1 MWLFRPKYQLRL
13 LPLRLRWE
21 VTRRHPYYQIYQPL
35 AADFYEPEANANGQ
49 NDSLMQLAVGILAAM
64 GVSDCPPHPKLSLK
78 EIGDLPNAA
87 WLSGGIHPLSFRA
100 MASNLISYLPPSA
113 LATIA
118 EVLLKSS
125 QVSSRDNQSQRFD
138 AILELQR
145 LPIEALDHYPDEP
158 YVSIN
163 PAASERD
170 LQRALQQL
178 LKQWKA
184 KRGLQQRRN
193 RSEKFDSYLKVWD
206 LREGWSEGH
215 YDLAKEL
222 KLKDTASQ
230 LRCPIATITK
240 RYRRAFELITGHKY
254 SPENWFA
261 VFYALKL
268 GGLNLSLRS
277 AKVSQ
282 QRPRKTK
289 SRSPVSVTRL
299 LPEGA
304 NWQPSVN
311 DESLYRDFI
320 IDVKDL
326 VRCGVSTAEI
336 LIKLELPET
345 AAPAI
350 EHLRNH
356 FAPP

>member
-1 MWLFRPKYQLRL
+1 
-13 LPLRLRWE
+13 
-21 VTRRHPYYQIYQPL
+21 VS
-35 AADFYEPEANANGQ
+35 ANGQ
-49 NDSLMQLAVGILAAM
+49 DDFLIQSAAVILAAM
-64 GVSDCPPHPKLSLK
+64 GVSGCPPHPKLSLE

-87 WLSGGIHPLSFRA
+87 WLSGSIHPLSFRA
-100 MASNLISYLPPSA
+100 MESNLISYLPPSA

-118 EVLLKSS
+118 EVLFKSS
-125 QVSSRDNQSQRFD
+125 QAASPNNQSQRFD
-138 AILELQR
+138 AILELER
-145 LPIEALDHYPDEP
+145 LPIEALDQYSDEP

-170 LQRALQQL
+170 LQSALQQL

-184 KRGLQQRRN
+184 TRGLQQRRN
-193 RSEKFDSYLKVWD
+193 RSKKFDSYLKVWD

-222 KLKDTASQ
+222 KLKDTAGQ

-268 GGLNLSLRS
+268 GGLNLSPRS

-311 DESLYRDFI
+311 DESLYQDFI

-326 VRCGVSTAEI
+326 IRRGVSTEVI
-336 LIKLELPET
+336 LTKLELSDD
-345 AAPAI
+345 AASAI